1 MSDPT
6 IENLLRRYLAQTQDH
21 AVIVID
27 PGGRVLAWLGGTQ
40 AVFGYSS
47 QEAVGRPASL
57 IFNAEDRE
65 KGFDKYELTVAA
77 QDSRSEDDRW
87 HVRKDGTRIWVT
99 GSVEAIKDEAGKLL
113 GFVKVIRDK
122 TDLRSRID
130 ALDNQVQVLK
140 NSQERTHRF
149 LSTLGHE
156 LRNPLAPMQTA
167 AHIVARL
174 TTDPRVEK
182 ALGVIT
188 QQVGVLTRLAEDLME
203 VSRAGAGKLKLDLQ
217 TTDLRTVLKEAVFG
231 MRTTAAGKDIDLE
244 CLLPET
250 PLEVKLDAQ
259 RFQRVVLN
267 LVSNAIKYTPAG
279 GRVWVKATQEGRDV
293 IFRVEDTG
301 IGIAPDVLPRIFD
314 LFTQESQAADMVPSG
329 LGIGLTIVKE
339 IVELHGGNVQARS
352 PGAGKGAEFS
362 VRLPAVAPP
371 ANSHP

>member
-1 MSDPT
+1 MAALAASSIQFFRDARPIQEPRRPRISAHMSDPT

-27 PGGRVLAWLGGTQ
+27 PGGRVLAWLGGAQ

-47 QEAVGRPASL
+47 EEAVGRPASL

-65 KGFDKYELTVAA
+65 KGFDKYELAVAA
-77 QDSRSEDDRW
+77 RDSRSEDDRW

-99 GSVEAIKDEAGKLL
+99 GSVEAIKGEAGKLL

-167 AHIVARL
+167 CHIVARL

-217 TTDLRTVLKEAVFG
+217 TTDLRTVLNEAVFG

-244 CLLPET
+244 CLLPEA

-267 LVSNAIKYTPAG
+267 LVGNAIKYTPTG

-314 LFTQESQAADMVPSG
+314 LFTQESQAADLVPG
-329 LGIGLTIVKE
+329 
-339 IVELHGGNVQARS
+339 
-352 PGAGKGAEFS
+352 F
-362 VRLPAVAPP
+362 PA
-371 ANSHP
+371 